1 MSSKDEKA
9 NRLYLYLVVAIAASG
24 GLMFGFDLGVTSGAV
39 NFWQDTAGW
48 GLSDSTVETITS
60 AMLIGAALGAVF
72 GGKLT
77 DRIGRKKVII
87 GAALLDGVGSLY
99 TGLAPDPNHLI
110 VGRFLIGLAIGV
122 SSLTVPLYLSEIA
135 PARMRG
141 AVVTMNQLMIA
152 VGTKSSDIIAYLL
165 ANDADPFCWRWM
177 LLVGVI
183 PPVILF
189 FGMFF
194 LPETP
199 RWLISKGYEKKGKRV
214 LEKFE
219 DPVLVPTTFQKIKY
233 DISQNIQRASIRELF
248 KPWLRNAVIIAVGIM
263 FFQQATGINTIIF
276 YSPKI
281 FKMAGIDSNTQT
293 LVPTIIVGLVAFC
306 FTLLSIFLIDKIGRR
321 KLFFIGLTGMI
332 VSLLFLGFSFY
343 FESRLDTFA
352 VTATMISMLC
362 YNSFYAISLGPLGW
376 LLLSEIF
383 PNKVRGVGMSIGT
396 ISNWVFN
403 ALVAYTFLK
412 LVNAFTPAG
421 AFWLYAVVGVLAVI
435 WGYYYIPETKGV
447 TLEEIEEH
455 WAAGKSPRQLGIGS
469 QKLKIKE

>member
-248 KPWLRNAVIIAVGIM
+248 KPWLRNSVIIAVGIM

-281 FKMAGIDSNTQT
+281 FK
-293 LVPTIIVGLVAFC
+293 
-306 FTLLSIFLIDKIGRR
+306 
-321 KLFFIGLTGMI
+321 
-332 VSLLFLGFSFY
+332 
-343 FESRLDTFA
+343 
-352 VTATMISMLC
+352 
-362 YNSFYAISLGPLGW
+362 
-376 LLLSEIF
+376 
-383 PNKVRGVGMSIGT
+383 
-396 ISNWVFN
+396 
-403 ALVAYTFLK
+403 
-412 LVNAFTPAG
+412 
-421 AFWLYAVVGVLAVI
+421 
-435 WGYYYIPETKGV
+435 
-447 TLEEIEEH
+447 
-455 WAAGKSPRQLGIGS
+455 
-469 QKLKIKE
+469 